1 MAVRDEILNKE
12 PPNFKSLKCPSLQSC
27 EETDTSHMLVGVQDG
42 PFPTEK
48 GVQMSIQTTYAF
60 TLGLSHPIF
69 RNLLEKEHHLHEIIH
84 LLGGFA

>member
-1 MAVRDEILNKE
+1 
-12 PPNFKSLKCPSLQSC
+12 
-27 EETDTSHMLVGVQDG
+27 MLVGVWDG

-60 TLGLSHPIF
+60 TLGLSHLIF

>member
-1 MAVRDEILNKE
+1 
-12 PPNFKSLKCPSLQSC
+12 
-27 EETDTSHMLVGVQDG
+27 MLVGVQDG

-48 GVQMSIQTTYAF
+48 GMQMSSQTIYAF
-60 TLGLSHPIF
+60 TLGLSHPTF